1 MNKKNILI
9 LFIFVLAA
17 NLKAQISNDF
27 AKEVTAVLGAKASSI
42 VGKEIEKQASAT
54 IYDTKL
60 KISGFDLTYAE
71 TIFGDD
77 LSGRYIGTSSDSV
90 MDAISQQLTNIPYQ
104 ILDSQQTPEIISKS
118 IFDSDVL
125 RKIIIKDKKT
135 QEKVM
140 TITRFKDYILMEVFV

>member
-27 AKEVTAVLGAKASSI
+27 AKEVTAVLGAKTSSI

-90 MDAISQQLTNIPYQ
+90 MDAISQQLKNIPYQ

>member
-1 MNKKNILI
+1 MVTYI
-9 LFIFVLAA
+9 
-17 NLKAQISNDF
+17 KAQISADF
-27 AKEVTAVLGAKASSI
+27 AKEVTAILSETTSSI

-60 KISGFDLTYAE
+60 KISGFNLTYVE

-77 LSGRYIGTSSDSV
+77 LSGRYMGTSSDSV
-90 MDAISQQLTNIPYQ
+90 MDAIALQLKKIPYQ
-104 ILDSQQTPEIISKS
+104 ILDSKQTPEIISKS

-125 RKIIIKDKKT
+125 RKIIIKDKKS

-140 TITRFKDYILMEVFV
+140 IITQLKDYILMEILV

>member
-27 AKEVTAVLGAKASSI
+27 AKEVTAVLDAKTSSI

-90 MDAISQQLTNIPYQ
+90 MDAISQQLKNVPYQ
-104 ILDSQQTPEIISKS
+104 ILDSKQTPEIIGKS

>member
-27 AKEVTAVLGAKASSI
+27 AKEVTAVLDAKTSSI

-77 LSGRYIGTSSDSV
+77 LSGRYIGTSSDSL
-90 MDAISQQLTNIPYQ
+90 MDAISQQLKNIPYQ
-104 ILDSQQTPEIISKS
+104 ILDSKQTPEIISKS
-118 IFDSDVL
+118 IFDSDIL

>member
-17 NLKAQISNDF
+17 NLRAQISNDF
-27 AKEVTAVLGAKASSI
+27 AKEVTAVLGAKTSSI

-90 MDAISQQLTNIPYQ
+90 MDAISQQLKNIPYQ

>member
-27 AKEVTAVLGAKASSI
+27 AKEVTAVLDAKTSSI

-77 LSGRYIGTSSDSV
+77 LSGIYIGTSSDSV
-90 MDAISQQLTNIPYQ
+90 IDAISQQLKNIPYQ
-104 ILDSQQTPEIISKS
+104 ILDSKQTPEIISKS
-118 IFDSDVL
+118 IFDSDIL